1 MALWMAATD
10 EENRFNTERP
20 KAWRVMTMT
29 AAMSETSKAYSKAEA
44 PSSRRQK
51 ERSNG
56 LSPFLWVPL
65 LVLKG

>member
-20 KAWRVMTMT
+20 KASRVMTTT
-29 AAMSETSKAYSKAEA
+29 AAMSETRMAYSKAEA

-51 ERSNG
+51 ERGNG
-56 LSPFLWVPL
+56 MSPFLSVPL